1 VLELHKRCRA
11 RPPVREASRL
21 SVVPTQG
28 QYDRT
33 VNEQS
38 AWRVE
43 FARRYIQ
50 PYRENA
56 GARMAVLGGSVAQ
69 GVADRWSDC
78 DTLVYWDAIDS
89 EWLEYSR
96 SGGER
101 FTWLESYPGN
111 AWLEQVRFG
120 RLKADIAH
128 VRLGWLHELIDG
140 VLAGTDTDTTSL
152 DVLRGVQE
160 SIVLFG
166 EEEYE
171 PIRARVQDYPHELRL
186 AMVRNHLK
194 LSPSWIYDGMG
205 RDRGDLVVF
214 YEYVLATMRSLVGI
228 LAGLNRVYVAPDKLK
243 RVGAVVGRMELA
255 PPDAAARLDAL
266 LDLPRERVK
275 PELDDL
281 VARTLELVE
290 EHLPEVDTSRARSI
304 WSLPAEPCE
313 EAPS

>member
-1 VLELHKRCRA
+1 M
-11 RPPVREASRL
+11 
-21 SVVPTQG
+21 
-28 QYDRT
+28 
-33 VNEQS
+33 NEQS
-38 AWRVE
+38 AWRRV
-43 FARRYIQ
+43 FAERYLQ
-50 PYRENA
+50 PYGEHA
-56 GARMAVLGGSVAQ
+56 AARMGVLGGSVAQ

-89 EWLEYSR
+89 DWLETPR
-96 SGGER
+96 AAMPAGGGER
-101 FTWLESYPGN
+101 FTWVESFPGN
-111 AWLEQVRFG
+111 AWLEQYRFG
-120 RLKADIAH
+120 RLKVDVAH

-152 DVLRGVQE
+152 DVLRGVE
-160 SIVLFG
+160 EAIVLFG
-166 EEEYE
+166 EDEYE

-186 AMVRNHLK
+186 ALVRKHLAIT
-194 LSPSWIYDGMG
+194 PSWIYDGMG

-214 YEYVLATMRSLVGI
+214 YEYVLAALRSLVGI
-228 LAGLNRVYVAPDKLK
+228 LAGLNSVYVAPDKLK

-281 VARTLELVE
+281 VARTYELVE
-290 EHLPEVDTSRARSI
+290 AHLPEVDTARARAI

-313 EAPS
+313 EPPW